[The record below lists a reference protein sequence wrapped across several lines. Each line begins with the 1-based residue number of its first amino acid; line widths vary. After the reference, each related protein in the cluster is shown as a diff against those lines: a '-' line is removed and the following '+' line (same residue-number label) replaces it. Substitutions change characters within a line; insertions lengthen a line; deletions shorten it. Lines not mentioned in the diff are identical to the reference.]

1 MKRISSIPKYG
12 TQVILC
18 FMPKNTVP
26 VFFHLGV
33 SLGSQSR
40 LSAVLATKG
49 IQTSQVSH
57 LHHCVLANLKV
68 YHYRPFPSS
77 RLSTT
82 DRLYPGFPARLL
94 RCDLFTAWLAE
105 RTSARLLQEC
115 HCAPVTAH
123 ETANV
128 SELLDMAGR
137 IWRDSILRSEPC
149 IPLRHFSMCVLSAC
163 VVSTHET

>member
-1 MKRISSIPKYG
+1 MFHAEEHCASVLPSRGFPWAVNPYCLRFLPQKAYRYHRNLTSTTACWLISRCIIIGHSPLRACPPQTG
-12 TQVILC
+12 CTPA
-18 FMPKNTVP
+18 FP
-26 VFFHLGV
+26 
-33 SLGSQSR
+33 LGS
-40 LSAVLATKG
+40 LDA
-49 IQTSQVSH
+49 I
-57 LHHCVLANLKV
+57 
-68 YHYRPFPSS
+68 F
-77 RLSTT
+77 
-82 DRLYPGFPARLL
+82 
-94 RCDLFTAWLAE
+94 FTAWLAE

-149 IPLRHFSMCVLSAC
+149 IPLRHFSMYVLSAC

>member
-1 MKRISSIPKYG
+1 MFHTEEHCASVLPSRGFPWTVNPDCLRFLPQKAYRHHRNLTSTTTCWLISRCIIIGHSPLRACPPQTG
-12 TQVILC
+12 CTPA
-18 FMPKNTVP
+18 FP
-26 VFFHLGV
+26 
-33 SLGSQSR
+33 LGS
-40 LSAVLATKG
+40 LDA
-49 IQTSQVSH
+49 I
-57 LHHCVLANLKV
+57 
-68 YHYRPFPSS
+68 F
-77 RLSTT
+77 
-82 DRLYPGFPARLL
+82 
-94 RCDLFTAWLAE
+94 FTAWLAE

-149 IPLRHFSMCVLSAC
+149 IPLRHFSMYVLSAC

>member
-1 MKRISSIPKYG
+1 M
-12 TQVILC
+12 
-18 FMPKNTVP
+18 
-26 VFFHLGV
+26 
-33 SLGSQSR
+33 GSQSR
-40 LSAVLATKG
+40 LSLVPATRTG
-49 IQTSQVSH
+49 R
-57 LHHCVLANLKV
+57 HHRYLT
-68 YHYRPFPSS
+68 
-77 RLSTT
+77 STT
-82 DRLYPGFPARLL
+82 ACWLISRCIIIGHSPLRACPPQIGCTPAFPLGSLDAIF
-94 RCDLFTAWLAE
+94 FTAYRAADSDRQNCQPLLA
-105 RTSARLLQEC
+105 LLPQDC